1 MAADKGRAT
10 GRIAQQLNAGL
21 IARRTVLHVGTA
33 RLGSR
38 HSACR
43 CPGKAVSRQCGCAA
57 TGCRPPRRLPRHAFH
72 ASRTPASNRHPP
84 AAAWPLCR
92 PTCCN
97 GTGNGG
103 RNAQKQ
109 PRPPAPSD
117 GAGGRGI
124 MWLLPRRRPWPWRRG
139 YDAAQANRQNSA
151 DFGVRG
157 NGMTSR
163 MFCMPVTKRMRRSK
177 PKPNPP

>member
-10 GRIAQQLNAGL
+10 GRIAQQLNAGR
-21 IARRTVLHVGTA
+21 IARRAVLHVGTA
-33 RLGSR
+33 RLGSL

-43 CPGKAVSRQCGCAA
+43 CPGMAVSRQCGCAA
-57 TGCRPPRRLPRHAFH
+57 TGCRPPWRLPRHAFN
-72 ASRTPASNRHPP
+72 ASRTPATNRRPP

-92 PTCCN
+92 PPCCN

-117 GAGGRGI
+117 GAGG
-124 MWLLPRRRPWPWRRG
+124 RG

>member
-10 GRIAQQLNAGL
+10 GRIAQQLNAGR
-21 IARRTVLHVGTA
+21 IARWAVPTCRTA
-33 RLGSR
+33 RLGSL

-43 CPGKAVSRQCGCAA
+43 CPGMAVSRQCGCAA
-57 TGCRPPRRLPRHAFH
+57 TGCRPP
-72 ASRTPASNRHPP
+72 
-84 AAAWPLCR
+84 
-92 PTCCN
+92 CCN

>member
-10 GRIAQQLNAGL
+10 GRIAQQLNAGR
-21 IARRTVLHVGTA
+21 IARRAVLHVGTA

-43 CPGKAVSRQCGCAA
+43 YPGKAVSRQCGCAA
-57 TGCRPPRRLPRHAFH
+57 IGCRPPWRLPRHAFH

-84 AAAWPLCR
+84 AAAWLLCR
-92 PTCCN
+92 PPCCN

-109 PRPPAPSD
+109 P
-117 GAGGRGI
+117 
-124 MWLLPRRRPWPWRRG
+124 RRPWPWRRG

>member
-10 GRIAQQLNAGL
+10 GRIAQQLNAGR
-21 IARRTVLHVGTA
+21 IARRAVLHVGTA

-43 CPGKAVSRQCGCAA
+43 YPGKAVSRQCGCAA
-57 TGCRPPRRLPRHAFH
+57 IGCRPPWRLPRHAFH

-84 AAAWPLCR
+84 AAAWLLCR
-92 PTCCN
+92 PPCCN

-109 PRPPAPSD
+109 PRPHHQMVQ
-117 GAGGRGI
+117 AGGALCGYCRAAGRGHGGGAT
-124 MWLLPRRRPWPWRRG
+124 MRRRPTVRTRPT
-139 YDAAQANRQNSA
+139 SA
-151 DFGVRG
+151 YAGTV
-157 NGMTSR
+157 
-163 MFCMPVTKRMRRSK
+163 
-177 PKPNPP
+177 